1 MFENEYVEC
10 ALPAQKSIALIAH
23 DNKKKDMVEWC
34 MQNKKILEHHFLC
47 GTGTTAKLVSDRT
60 GLPVRGY
67 NSGPLGG
74 DQQIGARIVDGKI
87 DLVIFFSDPLAAQ
100 PHDPDVKAL
109 LRIAQVYDIP
119 IANNRATADFIIT
132 SEYMNSE
139 YTHDIINF
147 RKNIEDRAN
156 TL

>member
-1 MFENEYVEC
+1 MEN
-10 ALPAQKSIALIAH
+10 QKNIALIAH
-23 DNKKKDMVEWC
+23 DNKKHDLIEWC
-34 MQNKKILEHHFLC
+34 RENKEILEHHFLC
-47 GTGTTAKLVSDRT
+47 GTGTTAKMVSEQT

-87 DLVIFFSDPLAAQ
+87 DVVIFFSDPLTAQ

-132 SEYMNSE
+132 SPYMSGEYSHDLPDFRRAVSE
-139 YTHDIINF
+139 
-147 RKNIEDRAN
+147 RAKK
-156 TL
+156 L

>member
-1 MFENEYVEC
+1 MAKDFLTLTIGKTKN
-10 ALPAQKSIALIAH
+10 IALIAH
-23 DNKKKDMVEWC
+23 DNMKHTLIDWCNENKD
-34 MQNKKILEHHFLC
+34 ILKNHFLC
-47 GTGTTAKLVSDRT
+47 GTGTTAKMITEYT

-74 DQQIGARIVDGKI
+74 DQQIGAKIVEGRVDF
-87 DLVIFFSDPLAAQ
+87 VIFFSDPLAAQ

-119 IANNRATADFIIT
+119 IANNKATADFMIT
-132 SEYMNSE
+132 SKFMDEEYA
-139 YTHDIINF
+139 HDVLNF
-147 RKNIEDRAN
+147 QHNIEQKKK